1 MPGNNLHSYSKV
13 LDQSDSSRKRPLTQ
27 CQKLQWESPYFL
39 NITKSF
45 VNQPMEPI
53 ETNVI

>member
-13 LDQSDSSRKRPLTQ
+13 LDQSDPSRKRPLTQ
-27 CQKLQWESPYFL
+27 CQKLTFESPYFL
-39 NITKSF
+39 NITKSV
-45 VNQPMEPI
+45 VNQQLEPI